1 MATFESTAEAADG
14 AAGPSITQLL
24 RTLELEP
31 LGGDQFR
38 AQTEQKEGRL
48 FGGLTLAQ
56 SIMAAGKTITSGD
69 IHSLHAYFLRAG
81 RPAQPID
88 YDVERIRDGRNFTTR
103 RVTARQSGDIIF
115 EASISFVATEPGIEH
130 QREMPPVL
138 GPEGLAPWNMG
149 PDPEA
154 MPESEKAAYIK
165 THGSIRIGPR
175 RRRGPG
181 FLNPMEI
188 RSGPDGQS
196 KNGDPGLPQR
206 TVWIRP
212 AEPLPESPIIH
223 AAAMA
228 YASDSGVVG
237 TVAQHYSAWGQTASL
252 DHAIWYHHPPRFDDW
267 LLYTSESPV
276 GKAARALIQA
286 HMYRRDGT
294 LVASVSQ
301 EGLFRM
307 GKASPES

>member
-1 MATFESTAEAADG
+1 M
-14 AAGPSITQLL
+14 
-24 RTLELEP
+24 
-31 LGGDQFR
+31 
-38 AQTEQKEGRL
+38 
-48 FGGLTLAQ
+48 
-56 SIMAAGKTITSGD
+56 
-69 IHSLHAYFLRAG
+69 
-81 RPAQPID
+81 
-88 YDVERIRDGRNFTTR
+88 
-103 RVTARQSGDIIF
+103 
-115 EASISFVATEPGIEH
+115 ATEPGIEH
-130 QREMPPVL
+130 QREMPDAV

-154 MPESEKAAYIK
+154 MPEDQKAAYIK
-165 THGSIRIGPR
+165 THGSIRSGPR

-196 KNGDPGLPQR
+196 KDGDARLPQR

-212 AEPLPESPIIH
+212 SEPLPESPIIH
-223 AAAMA
+223 AAALA

-237 TVAQHYSAWGQTASL
+237 TVAQHYGAWGQTASL

-301 EGLFRM
+301 EGLFR
-307 GKASPES
+307 K